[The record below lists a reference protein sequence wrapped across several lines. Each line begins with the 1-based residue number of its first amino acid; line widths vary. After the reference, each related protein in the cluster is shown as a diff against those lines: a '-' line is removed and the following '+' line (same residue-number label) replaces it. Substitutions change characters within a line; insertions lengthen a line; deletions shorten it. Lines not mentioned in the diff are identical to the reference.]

1 MYIENSIAVII
12 IVTLANS
19 IEGIFSKSSKLIF
32 TRFYQIEPKT
42 FNKSIQHSKHN
53 TPLNVNNKEE
63 DKPPPPFNNDLKLTN
78 IRILDY
84 LDSKIPHSH

>member
-1 MYIENSIAVII
+1 MYIENNIAVII
-12 IVTLANS
+12 IITLANS

-32 TRFYQIEPKT
+32 ARFYQIEPKA
-42 FNKSIQHSKHN
+42 FNKLIQHSKHN

-63 DKPPPPFNNDLKLTN
+63 DNLLHPFNNDLKLTN